1 MLSACQASQAVLR
14 CDRRYSDLVR
24 RERVTIMLAAGT
36 TTAESQRGHA
46 TVPVPVL
53 VVSVRGGCEE
63 ECVIYLQP

>member
-1 MLSACQASQAVLR
+1 
-14 CDRRYSDLVR
+14 
-24 RERVTIMLAAGT
+24 MLAAGT